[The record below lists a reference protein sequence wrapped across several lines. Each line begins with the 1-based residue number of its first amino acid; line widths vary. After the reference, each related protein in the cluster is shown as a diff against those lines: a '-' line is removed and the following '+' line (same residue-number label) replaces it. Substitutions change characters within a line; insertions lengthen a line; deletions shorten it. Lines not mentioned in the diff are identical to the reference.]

1 MEEEEEDGTP
11 RLRLAQPIR
20 VYEVIEL
27 PIGKERRE
35 FYLFIYL
42 ICVRQRLYP
51 LDHRLLQFLS
61 CNIAR
66 EYGRECQKVVDGVR
80 LIVGRK

>member
-35 FYLFIYL
+35 FYLFI
-42 ICVRQRLYP
+42 
-51 LDHRLLQFLS
+51 
-61 CNIAR
+61 
-66 EYGRECQKVVDGVR
+66 
-80 LIVGRK
+80 